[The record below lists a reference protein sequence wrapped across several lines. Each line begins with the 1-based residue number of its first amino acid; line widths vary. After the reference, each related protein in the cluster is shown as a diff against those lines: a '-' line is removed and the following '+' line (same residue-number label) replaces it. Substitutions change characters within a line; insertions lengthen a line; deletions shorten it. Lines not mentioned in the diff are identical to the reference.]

1 MAERQRNPRRAGSL
15 GTAALVATAALL
27 AGPAAAQDITLEF
40 VVWNYSLDTIEDNVR
55 QFEEANPGITVNVT
69 DYTWPDYHDSL
80 VLRFRSG
87 TTTDVI
93 YGGQDWLPGWAAAGF
108 LAPLDEIAP
117 DAIAEY
123 GEDLAGFTISDMT
136 YDGQLYGLPYYAD
149 TISFLYNARILEE
162 AGIAVPTTWEEVA
175 EASRQLEKGGME
187 NPIVY
192 EFNQELPNFFDA
204 FVAQVYG
211 RGGDLFDEN
220 NEAVFDDPDNAAFQ
234 QLSWLRDAID
244 EGLVAFENHES
255 TIIPAMNSGN
265 HAFTIVYNYVLA
277 AMNNVADQPLA
288 GEFQLARMP
297 GEAQSTL
304 GFTKF
309 YAITSQAA
317 EDEARREAAWKFV
330 DFMAGP
336 PYQVAK
342 RWAVEKGLGFGQ
354 LPLLE
359 DEDVIEAWGSWVDM
373 GTLQAQVESAKAGVW
388 TEWTSIWA
396 AQFRPM
402 MAQAMIG
409 EASVEDVMAQ
419 GAAAW
424 NELKE
429 RMARWSSVVLRPPD
443 MSELVGVPRRI
454 IVTDVKIPFW
464 SLVVLLVKV
473 AIAAIPA
480 LMILAGLWLAVVFAF
495 VALTGWHGPY

>member
-1 MAERQRNPRRAGSL
+1 MTKRSAHLWRTAGFAAVAL
-15 GTAALVATAALL
+15 FGTAVLL
-27 AGPAAAQDITLEF
+27 AAPAMAQDDITLEF

-55 QFEEANPGITVNVT
+55 QFEEANPGVTVNVT

-123 GEDLAGFTISDMT
+123 RKDLAEFTLSDMT
-136 YDGQLYGLPYYAD
+136 YGGHLYGLPYYAD
-149 TISFLYNARILEE
+149 TISFLYNTRILEE
-162 AGIAVPTTWEEVA
+162 AGIAVPTTWDEVA
-175 EASRQLEKGGME
+175 EAARQLREGGME
-187 NPIVY
+187 KPIVY
-192 EFNQELPNFFDA
+192 EFDQELPNFFDA

-211 RGGDLFDEN
+211 RGGELFDEN
-220 NEAVFDDPDNAAFQ
+220 NEAIFADPENAAFK
-234 QLSWLRDAID
+234 QLSWLRDMIAED
-244 EGLVAFENHES
+244 LVAFETHES
-255 TIIPAMNSGN
+255 TIIPAMNTGN

-288 GEFQLARMP
+288 GEFALARMP
-297 GEAQSTL
+297 GDAQSTL

-317 EDEARREAAWKFV
+317 EDDARREAAWKFV
-330 DFMAGP
+330 EFMAGP
-336 PYQVAK
+336 PYTVAK

-359 DEDVIEAWGSWVDM
+359 DNDVIEAWSDWVDM
-373 GTLQAQVESAKAGVW
+373 DTLQAQVETAKAGTW

-396 AQFRPM
+396 ATFRPL

-409 EASVEDVMAQ
+409 EASVEDVMAE
-419 GAAAW
+419 GAARW
-424 NELKE
+424 DELRE
-429 RMARWSSVVLRPPD
+429 QMESR
-443 MSELVGVPRRI
+443 
-454 IVTDVKIPFW
+454 
-464 SLVVLLVKV
+464 
-473 AIAAIPA
+473 
-480 LMILAGLWLAVVFAF
+480 
-495 VALTGWHGPY
+495 